1 MGKGYPKTLVLH
13 EQWWFNSLYLVE
25 NIIKQKYTASI
36 GINGG
41 WIFSNFMC
49 TAFLW
54 TCLYRIMQ
62 HTVSIHIYWSE
73 SLKNVDV
80 KK

>member
-1 MGKGYPKTLVLH
+1 MGMGDPRTLVLH
-13 EQWWFNSLYLVE
+13 VQWWFNSLYLVE
-25 NIIKQKYTASI
+25 KINKNTKQALELMVAEF
-36 GINGG
+36 
-41 WIFSNFMC
+41 FSNFMC

>member
-1 MGKGYPKTLVLH
+1 MGKGYPRTLVLH
-13 EQWWFNSLYLVE
+13 KTMMIQQFVFSGE
-25 NIIKQKYTASI
+25 NKQKYTASI

-80 KK
+80 NK